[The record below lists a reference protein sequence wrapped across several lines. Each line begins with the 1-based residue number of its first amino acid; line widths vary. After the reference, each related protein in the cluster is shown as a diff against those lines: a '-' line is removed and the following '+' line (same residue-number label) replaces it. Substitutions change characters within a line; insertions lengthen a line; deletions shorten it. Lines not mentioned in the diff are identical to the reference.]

1 MKVHEPVLLN
11 ETVDNLVMNKNGI
24 YVDGT
29 VGFAGHASHII
40 SKLNDKGKLIGID
53 LDPYALKYSKDSLS
67 KFPKKSYSLYKGNFS
82 EFPNIIQKM
91 EISKV
96 DGLVVD
102 LGISSYQIDS
112 KHRGFSYRYDSDL
125 DMRFDP
131 ENKISAKQF
140 LNNIDELSL
149 SYTIK
154 NLGEEK
160 QYKKIASNIV
170 KYSRLNKMNT
180 TYDLKHAIE
189 EVSSK
194 RYINKTLSR
203 VFQAIRMK
211 VNNEIDNL
219 NNFLNLSL
227 KYVKKGGRI
236 AIITF
241 HSIEDKIVKNFF
253 KDHSISCT
261 CPNTFP
267 ICVCNHQASL
277 KINKKSISPSDFEIK
292 NNPRSRS
299 ARLRIV
305 ECLWIIE
312 IRA

>member
-82 EFPNIIQKM
+82 EFSKILQKIG
-91 EISKV
+91 ISKV

-160 QYKKIASNIV
+160 QHKKIASNIV

-236 AIITF
+236 AVITF

-267 ICVCNHQASL
+267 ICICNHQASL
-277 KINKKSISPSDFEIK
+277 KIVKKSISPSDFEIK

-305 ECLWIIE
+305 ECL
-312 IRA
+312 